1 MVNYSQQTTYSFVS
15 AISSLMMAIRSSS
28 EDGKQKEQ
36 TQSSVVNQRFK
47 FLLNDISDSL
57 HNISHLYD
65 ETNDIEQQAS
75 HINYHIEMVTI
86 SIRNLHTLE
95 EYSNNLQLHNFNS
108 ALQKILDSLKLMKKE
123 TQSSQ

>member
-65 ETNDIEQQAS
+65 ETNDNEQQAS
-75 HINYHIEMVTI
+75 YINYHIEMVTN